1 VEAGHVDLSIEA
13 LKSVIAA
20 LLAVVIPQL
29 YRLMGVLI
37 GLRTPR
43 NVIEEGQKTIQLIDA
58 WAQANEHL
66 QHVDA
71 GPLRESAQ
79 VEIDRFIPA
88 LHESMQHAIE
98 LREARMRL
106 LSRTLG
112 YLRPIFPIMR
122 LNLPSGW
129 LKGIAAFLFYAS
141 LAMVIQSVNL
151 YENNSRFNPGAIVLF
166 GVITLVFWLLSW
178 PKKDSA

>member
-1 VEAGHVDLSIEA
+1 MQAGHVDLSTEA
-13 LKSVIAA
+13 LKSVMTA
-20 LLAVVIPQL
+20 LLAVVIPQV

-43 NVIEEGQKTIQLIDA
+43 SVIEEGQKTIQLIDA

-88 LHESMQHAIE
+88 LHESMLRAVE
-98 LREARMRL
+98 LREARMRFL
-106 LSRTLG
+106 RRALG
-112 YLRPIFPIMR
+112 YLRPIFPMMR
-122 LNLPSGW
+122 LNLPGGW

-151 YENNSRFNPGAIVLF
+151 YESSPRFNPEVIVVF
-166 GVITLVFWLLSW
+166 GVITLAFWLLSW